1 MSFTRKLRKI
11 FVKVATKAKR
21 IKDFALH
28 KDPIDA
34 IVSEVRNA
42 RPEPALENRVVV
54 ITGSSGGIGLVLA
67 EAFLQKGARVVI
79 NGRRA
84 DVLQAAANKLG
95 AANRVLAVCADV
107 STPQGAQALLEQT
120 IARFGT
126 ADLLINNAAI
136 MGPKDQKAWEISS
149 EDWISTLN
157 ANLTGPFLCAATFMR
172 WMVDAGVNG
181 RIINVSSGAANAPI
195 KGLLP
200 YAVSKSALDALTLN
214 LAADAENTGIA
225 VIGLQLGS
233 TKTEMARSF
242 FTWSEYELLPPPQ
255 TLVPV
260 FWYAATAD
268 AKLLN
273 GRVIAA
279 WRYLMTRE
287 AEARIATPMSVV
299 ERFRFVEQKVPEHI
313 PPEQRIVLNRAEN
326 QFGMPER
333 VKAMLNSE
341 ATDAVDMSRYPD
353 PNYST
358 LRDKLAAKHDL
369 PPESFTFGNGSAELV
384 ERVLRVFTKPGEAV
398 ISNEPSWFMFDRFA
412 YVHGVRNDKVAF
424 VASPTEGFAHNLDGV
439 LAAIRSDTRLIYLI
453 NPSNPVGVPILHE
466 PFVRFLEQVPPHIPV
481 VVDEAY
487 VDFAD
492 RADILDVARI
502 VRSGER
508 MLISLRTFSKFYGLA
523 GLRIGY
529 AFARPLYIDWLD
541 RGELLFNIS
550 SFAAQAA
557 SAALNDI
564 EHARRT
570 LDNCT
575 AERRRIM
582 AFLDSAGLAYVPTQS
597 NMLMFEPPSAPDTL
611 FDRLQDQ
618 GIIPARGVVLGRY
631 ALWPIG
637 LPAQNDRV
645 MEVVKSC
652 L

>member
-1 MSFTRKLRKI
+1 MSASRKLRKLFI
-11 FVKVATKAKR
+11 KVVAKVQR
-21 IKDFALH
+21 VRDFIRH
-28 KDPIDA
+28 TDPIDA
-34 IVSEVRNA
+34 IVAEVRTA

-54 ITGSSGGIGLVLA
+54 ITGSSGGIGYVLA

-84 DVLQAAANKLG
+84 EVLQAAAARLDSPT
-95 AANRVLAVCADV
+95 RVLAVCADV
-107 STPQGAQALLEQT
+107 STVQGAQTLLEQSVKH
-120 IARFGT
+120 FGT
-126 ADLLINNAAI
+126 VDLLINNAAV
-136 MGPKDQKAWEISS
+136 MGPKDRKAWEISA
-149 EDWISTLN
+149 EDWALTLT
-157 ANLTGPFLCAATFMR
+157 ANLTGPFLCATAFMR
-172 WMVDAGVNG
+172 WMVGAGVSG

-214 LAADAENTGIA
+214 LAADAEGTGIA

-242 FTWSEYELLPPPQ
+242 FAWADYEMLPPPE

-268 AKLLN
+268 AKLLH

-279 WRYLMTRE
+279 WRFLMTRE
-287 AEARIATPMSVV
+287 AEARIAMPMSVV
-299 ERFRFVEQKVPEHI
+299 ERFRFVDQKVPEHI

-333 VKAMLNSE
+333 VKALLSRDN
-341 ATDAVDMSRYPD
+341 AGAIDMSRYPD
-353 PNYST
+353 PNYSG
-358 LRDKLAAKHDL
+358 LRDKLAARHDL
-369 PPESFTFGNGSAELV
+369 PPGSFTFGNGSAELV

-412 YVHGVRNDKVAF
+412 YVHGVRNDKVPF
-424 VASPTEGFAHNLDGV
+424 IASPTEGFEHNLDGV
-439 LAAIRSDTRLIYLI
+439 LAAIRGDTRLIYLI
-453 NPSNPVGVPILHE
+453 NPSNPVGVPILHA

-481 VVDEAY
+481 VIDEAY

-492 RADILDVARI
+492 RSDSLDVARI
-502 VRSGER
+502 VRDSDR
-508 MLISLRTFSKFYGLA
+508 ILISLRTFSKFYGLA
-523 GLRIGY
+523 GMRIGY

-550 SFAAQAA
+550 SFAADAA
-557 SAALNDI
+557 SAALDDL

-570 LDNCT
+570 LENCT
-575 AERRRIM
+575 TERRRIM
-582 AFLDSAGLAYVPTQS
+582 AFLDSAGLAYIPTQS
-597 NMLMFEPPSAPDTL
+597 NMLMFEPPTAPDTL
-611 FDRLQDQ
+611 FDRLQEQ
-618 GIIPARGVVLGRY
+618 GIVPARGVVLGRY